1 MELDGFRAAMATAG
15 WFKIDGKLAP
25 ELLAGLRADLIQA
38 HRVCRE
44 IQVRNGLREMT
55 DGTVH
60 HILGLGDHFL
70 RMLEELPIWD
80 HVEDYFNG
88 RSILNSF
95 GGVVHLAGS
104 ATYLGQVHRDIRTFS
119 GPLPLMMN
127 VLVML
132 DPFTTENGA
141 TYLLEGS
148 HLRPD
153 RPADEVFFRDAVRAV
168 GPAGTVVLF
177 NSNLWHAAGENRTRE
192 PRRALTLTLTPPYLK
207 QQCDYPRM
215 LGYDRAE
222 RFSSRL
228 RQLLGYNA
236 RVPTRLEEWYQPP
249 EKRFYRRD
257 QG

>member
-1 MELDGFRAAMATAG
+1 MDLRGFRAAMATAG
-15 WFKIDGKLAP
+15 WFKVDGNLAP
-25 ELLAGLRADLIQA
+25 ELLAGLRADLIRA

-44 IQVRNGLREMT
+44 VQVRNGLGEVT

-60 HILGLGDHFL
+60 HIIGLGDHFL
-70 RMLEELPIWD
+70 WMLEELPIWA
-80 HVEDYFNG
+80 HVDDYFRG

-95 GGVVHLAGS
+95 GGVVHLAGTP
-104 ATYLGQVHRDIRTFS
+104 TYLGRVHRDIRTFS
-119 GPLPLMMN
+119 GSFPLMMN

-132 DPFTTENGA
+132 DAFTAENGA

-153 RPADEVFFRDAVRAV
+153 RPGDEAFFRDAVRAV

-177 NSNLWHAAGENRTRE
+177 NSNLWHAAGQSRTGE

-215 LGYDRAE
+215 LGYDQAA

-236 RVPTRLEEWYQPP
+236 RTPVGLEEWYQPP
-249 EKRFYRRD
+249 EKRFYQRD
-257 QG
+257 QV